1 MDDREKIMISL
12 GLPTPCSS
20 NSSMT
25 FIGREAYQKELEAKM
40 VSKVVKFP
48 HYSTPEGLWNCI
60 KLLVNL
66 NALLDVAL
74 LLSKSSKY
82 GSMEKLK
89 VIYYNITN
97 VKTPNKEDFNILKKM
112 TESSIIS

>member
-1 MDDREKIMISL
+1 MISL

-20 NSSMT
+20 NSPMT

-40 VSKVVKFP
+40 MSKLFKFP
-48 HYSTPEGLWNCI
+48 QDSTPEGILNCI
-60 KLLVNL
+60 KPLASL

-74 LLSKSSKY
+74 LSSKSSKY
-82 GSMEKLK
+82 GSLKKLK

-97 VKTPNKEDFNILKKM
+97 VKTPNTKDFNILKKLI
-112 TESSIIS
+112 ESLVIS